1 MHNASPGLHT
11 SLLKSAS
18 VALLTRV
25 GSPSAVLLAD
35 GDLMVD
41 LESPWPQVH
50 RAPTPRGI
58 VREIEGHRLSLPAKR
73 ILELAKQADPAIA
86 AVYARPAAPPRT
98 DAA

>member
-1 MHNASPGLHT
+1 VEVLPCTVCRPDLIWSWRPGQPD
-11 SLLKSAS
+11 A
-18 VALLTRV
+18 A
-25 GSPSAVLLAD
+25 AVLLAD